1 MLSNKNT
8 TEIFKTLDEIYKNPK
23 TELDFVNNY
32 TLLVAVVLSAQSTDK
47 GVNKATLELFKVVKT
62 PQQMLNL
69 GLENLQNHIKTI
81 GLYKNKA
88 KNVIALSEILLKYS
102 KENILN
108 SLLILS
114 NNVDDTKALKNKI
127 SDDEIANFLY
137 FYDAKTK
144 DYIFKNLSTKKKSLK
159 TIEIIDNNKE
169 ILIENLIALAGV
181 GRKTANV
188 VLNVAFNL
196 ITMPVDTHLFR
207 LAHRWGLSVAKTP
220 EGVEVDLLNKIPKK
234 YLPKA
239 HHLMILFGRY
249 TCKAK
254 GFKCLECPLNNIC
267 PKIGI

>member
-1 MLSNKNT
+1 MKNLT
-8 TEIFKTLDEIYKNPK
+8 KLFQTIDEIYKNPK

-47 GVNKATLELFKVVKT
+47 GVNKATLELFKVVKN

-88 KNVIALSEILLKYS
+88 KNVIALSEVLLKYS
-102 KENILN
+102 KESVLK
-108 SLLILS
+108 SLS
-114 NNVDDTKALKNKI
+114 NLNNTIDNLEDLKIKI

-144 DYIFKNLSTKKKSLK
+144 DYIFNKLSIKKNSLK

-169 ILIENLIALAGV
+169 VLIEKLIVLAGV

-188 VLNVAFNL
+188 VLNVGFNL

-220 EGVEVDLLNKIPKK
+220 EGVEVDLLNKVPKQ

-254 GFKCLECPLNNIC
+254 GFKCIECPLNDIC